1 MYQVSDAYL
10 SAIRARTRTHRLTG
24 TIVLTDGTEIP
35 VSHENIKSGSVE
47 IEKSCATG
55 EELQFGNVILSEL
68 RIAIITDVSRYLFF
82 KAKVSL
88 NYELQLLDGTW
99 ETVPLGTFLVGE
111 ADRKNDA
118 VSMIAYDNL
127 ISLDEDYG
135 GAVLHGTPYE
145 ILIAI
150 CERCGM
156 ILANTEEEIL
166 ALPNGEEII
175 QIDETSDCD
184 IYRDCVKIVCQLTG
198 TFAIADRDGLL
209 KICQYHKTV
218 DATLEPSDR
227 YSLTAADFEV
237 NYIGLII
244 KSSKAEYSVY
254 VDDELSAEN
263 GLEMTMANAPAWDY
277 GLQETLQARAQVL
290 LDELVQIRYTPCD
303 LSMVADPRY
312 DCGDRITLVMDD
324 GTASES
330 LITKIQW
337 KLGKMSVESTG
348 KNPLLY
354 GMTPKKAQVIR
365 ELQTQT
371 VENKLIFYSFTNQ
384 NAITV
389 SDSSDEKE
397 VSQVTFATTKATS
410 AMFMAQLPV
419 IVEAADTVTTEDNT
433 AEKTYTVTPSAT
445 VLDADGNPA
454 TFSVVVTDTDTT
466 KTVTPGY
473 VDLVV
478 EYYLMGTLV
487 DYELIHRCRS
497 GGHIIGL
504 FYTFASLD
512 GDANYQWQIKIRVSG
527 GTGTVTVP
535 KRGFRATITGQGL
548 AGTDKW
554 DGTLNFDESVPAISL
569 MSRMS
574 LPEIAETVTT
584 ETQIPT
590 PADITETVAPISLRS
605 GLRLVGITE
614 RVSTTEIREKKT
626 IDTAEWEYSERYVQ
640 IDSAGIMA
648 RMEWTYESAEQS
660 VDSGRMTAVK
670 GITNDLTSVE
680 EVTVSG

>member
-68 RIAIITDVSRYLFF
+68 RIEIRTDVSRYLFF
-82 KAKVSL
+82 NAKISL
-88 NYELQLLDGTW
+88 NYELLLADSTW

-111 ADRKNDA
+111 AERRNDA

-127 ISLDEDYG
+127 ITLDKDYG
-135 GAVLHGTPYE
+135 GAVLYGTPYE
-145 ILIAI
+145 ILTAI
-150 CERCGM
+150 CENTGM
-156 ILANTEEEIL
+156 VLANTEEEIL
-166 ALPNGEEII
+166 ALPNGDQII
-175 QIDETSDCD
+175 QIDETSDCE
-184 IYRDCVKIVCQLTG
+184 IYRDCVKIVCQMTG
-198 TFAIADRDGLL
+198 TFAVADRDGQL
-209 KICQYHKTV
+209 KLCQYHKTV
-218 DATLEPSDR
+218 DTTLEPSDR
-227 YSLTAADFEV
+227 YSLTASDFEV
-237 NYIGLII
+237 SYIGLTI
-244 KSSKAEYSVY
+244 KSSTATYTVFDEDAES
-254 VDDELSAEN
+254 
-263 GLEMTMANAPAWDY
+263 GLEMTIADAPAWDY
-277 GLQETLQARAQVL
+277 GIEATLQERAETLL
-290 LDELVQIRYTPCD
+290 GELTQIRYVPSSLTAV
-303 LSMVADPRY
+303 SDPRF
-312 DCGDRITLVMDD
+312 DCGDRISLALDD
-324 GTASES
+324 GTTVES
-330 LITKIQW
+330 IITKIQW
-337 KLGKMSVESTG
+337 NLGKMSIDSTG

-371 VENKLIFYSFTNQ
+371 TENKLIFYSFTNQ
-384 NAITV
+384 NAV
-389 SDSSDEKE
+389 SVSSGGDEE
-397 VSQVTFATTKATS
+397 QVSQVTFVTTKPTS
-410 AMFMAQLPV
+410 AMFIAQLPLV
-419 IVEAADTVTTEDNT
+419 VEAEDTVTTESHD
-433 AEKTYTVTPSAT
+433 AQKTYTVTPSAT
-445 VLDADGNPA
+445 VLDADGNPV

-487 DYELIHRCRS
+487 DYELIHRCRAGS
-497 GGHIIGL
+497 HIIGL
-504 FYTFASLD
+504 FYTFDALD
-512 GDANYQWQIKIRVSG
+512 GDSNYQWQVKIRVTG
-527 GTGTVTVP
+527 GSGTVTVP
-535 KRGFRATITGQGL
+535 KRGFRATVTGQGM
-548 AGTDKW
+548 AGTEAW
-554 DGTLNFDESVPAISL
+554 DGTLSFDESVPAISL

-574 LPEIAETVTT
+574 LPDISETVTT

-614 RVSTTEIREKKT
+614 RVSTTEIRQKKT
-626 IDTAEWEYSERYVQ
+626 IDTAEWEFTERYVQ

-648 RMEWTYESAEQS
+648 RMEWTYESAEAEI
-660 VDSGRMTAVK
+660 DSGRMTAVK